1 MIREISPRATGTF
14 KKGVRFSRI
23 YLASALTLC
32 AIGFVSARD
41 VAWQPQNGS
50 TDISVQNNWN
60 GNTRPGN
67 GDYMVFGNGNL
78 NSDYTVKIPAAT
90 AENPY
95 RDYAGLLVNGLN
107 DGQKVTFD
115 ATGTSWL
122 LMADPGVTWYGSVA
136 FRVIAGDHIFNL
148 EGLNAANANDNFG
161 FSLTDG
167 KISFKRDEA
176 NGSRLVFES
185 GTFNNAFSPDGTAT
199 PHKIV
204 FFHSNSAPAGSVVE
218 LAGGSATFDQME
230 IRGKSRDCEVLVSG
244 GEHHVYDGI
253 VLNTGKG
260 GTSMGADSVLHV
272 SGGQLHA
279 CDYGQGSRTV
289 SRLERW
295 HRTGQRRKL
304 RMTVEDSATAEIR
317 CGDMANNATA
327 EFALGLKDNATLKIG
342 DNGGNI
348 NFGNNSGGKIDFT
361 MTGGS
366 LESYSGGEANVI
378 GFRGGPVS
386 TYTIAGGTITTKS
399 IVIEGV
405 QNDDVV
411 ARTGYTNTVRMTG
424 GTVDTLTLGDGHGF
438 DVLKLDAGDT
448 VIVEAAN
455 GITANCGAID
465 VPWKSTEGTH
475 AVFTCKQGV
484 VVGELDK
491 IAVHDG
497 DATKVYAWTTEIDAG
512 TGYTICSVTVAPK
525 GTLTKTIT
533 YSSGTVTT
541 NGTGKVSGLI
551 AEESGTQSGE
561 LVLSSTAS
569 VSVDANQTM
578 TLNGP
583 LVGTGVEITKTGS
596 GKLVLGGGTFLYSG
610 SDPLVFNG
618 ALRIAAPST
627 SARW

>member
-1 MIREISPRATGTF
+1 
-14 KKGVRFSRI
+14 
-23 YLASALTLC
+23 
-32 AIGFVSARD
+32 
-41 VAWQPQNGS
+41 
-50 TDISVQNNWN
+50 
-60 GNTRPGN
+60 
-67 GDYMVFGNGNL
+67 
-78 NSDYTVKIPAAT
+78 
-90 AENPY
+90 
-95 RDYAGLLVNGLN
+95 
-107 DGQKVTFD
+107 
-115 ATGTSWL
+115 
-122 LMADPGVTWYGSVA
+122 
-136 FRVIAGDHIFNL
+136 
-148 EGLNAANANDNFG
+148 
-161 FSLTDG
+161 
-167 KISFKRDEA
+167 
-176 NGSRLVFES
+176 
-185 GTFNNAFSPDGTAT
+185 
-199 PHKIV
+199 
-204 FFHSNSAPAGSVVE
+204 
-218 LAGGSATFDQME
+218 
-230 IRGKSRDCEVLVSG
+230 
-244 GEHHVYDGI
+244 
-253 VLNTGKG
+253 
-260 GTSMGADSVLHV
+260 
-272 SGGQLHA
+272 
-279 CDYGQGSRTV
+279 
-289 SRLERW
+289 
-295 HRTGQRRKL
+295 
-304 RMTVEDSATAEIR
+304 MTVEDSATAEIR

-378 GFRGGPVS
+378 GFRGGPAS

-497 DATKVYAWTTEIDAG
+497 DATKDYAWTTEIDAG

-541 NGTGKVSGLI
+541 NGTG
-551 AEESGTQSGE
+551 
-561 LVLSSTAS
+561 
-569 VSVDANQTM
+569 
-578 TLNGP
+578 
-583 LVGTGVEITKTGS
+583 VEITKTGS

-618 ALRIAAPST
+618 ALRIAAPEHKRPVVIDNAGDVTFTST
-627 SARW
+627 EYVQGLFIKKGGSAGVFIGDSIVHGLEGSAVWREKFAGAPFHALNLGFSGDRTEHVLWRLDHGELDGYKTKVVVNGKARVWGEGTVKDETAIDIAPLNCAKGVAVGNVECHKRLTIKNESGTSVRVGVNGARKER